1 MSGGVARGLQEVEGG
16 WEPHGVREVS
26 AQHQSWCNVVLC
38 RCRNGRLHGK
48 CWKFLPGGGALY
60 GNIGVDD
67 KISGDDV
74 VYLYPDFLTAIK
86 VKLLCS
92 QIILS
97 PLTFPG
103 SFQR

>member
-1 MSGGVARGLQEVEGG
+1 MEMGAAWCTGGQ
-16 WEPHGVREVS
+16 WS
-26 AQHQSWCNVVLC
+26 ASVIGCNVALC

-86 VKLLCS
+86 VGLL
-92 QIILS
+92 
-97 PLTFPG
+97 
-103 SFQR
+103 